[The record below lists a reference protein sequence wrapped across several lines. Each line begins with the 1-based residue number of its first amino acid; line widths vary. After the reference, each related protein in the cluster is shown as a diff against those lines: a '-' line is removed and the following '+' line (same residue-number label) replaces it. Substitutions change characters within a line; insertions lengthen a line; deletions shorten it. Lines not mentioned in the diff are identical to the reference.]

1 MPATVRSGLACRD
14 PADAADAEILLQN
27 AEAALRQAK
36 ATGEP
41 YHHHRLDLSSKLAA
55 RLAVEYRLRGA
66 LDNQQYILYY
76 QPKIHIPSGRVEGVE
91 ALLRWSDPERG
102 LVSPAEFLPIL
113 ESTGMI
119 VTVGEWALAQ
129 AARDCQ
135 RWQAA
140 GLRPVRV
147 AVNCSPLQLRRSGF
161 AQQVLD
167 AQDGWDFD
175 GWGIDVEITE
185 SLLIDPDSPEVH
197 KLRALREA
205 GVGVAIDDFGTGYS
219 SLSRLA
225 ALPIDTLKID
235 RSFIMGLPDD
245 RAAAR
250 LVPTI
255 IALARVFD
263 LVTVAEGVETSEQLA
278 FLTRAGCDQSQGYL
292 HARPLPANDMGVLLA
307 PPAQGANAAE
317 ERPERESDIA
327 RFARKV

>member
-1 MPATVRSGLACRD
+1 
-14 PADAADAEILLQN
+14 
-27 AEAALRQAK
+27 
-36 ATGEP
+36 
-41 YHHHRLDLSSKLAA
+41 
-55 RLAVEYRLRGA
+55 
-66 LDNQQYILYY
+66 
-76 QPKIHIPSGRVEGVE
+76 
-91 ALLRWSDPERG
+91 
-102 LVSPAEFLPIL
+102 VSPADFLPIL

-119 VTVGEWALAQ
+119 IAVGEWVLAQ
-129 AARDCQ
+129 AARDC
-135 RWQAA
+135 RLWQAA

-161 AQQVLD
+161 ARQVLD
-167 AQDGWDFD
+167 ALAGWDFD

-185 SLLIDPDSPEVH
+185 SLLIDPESPEVH
-197 KLRALREA
+197 KLRMLREA
-205 GVGVAIDDFGTGYS
+205 GVRVAIDDFGTGYS

-292 HARPLPANDMGVLLA
+292 HARPLPAAGMGALLVES
-307 PPAQGANAAE
+307 AQGMNAAAKRAPE
-317 ERPERESDIA
+317 ETDIA
-327 RFARKV
+327 RFVRKV